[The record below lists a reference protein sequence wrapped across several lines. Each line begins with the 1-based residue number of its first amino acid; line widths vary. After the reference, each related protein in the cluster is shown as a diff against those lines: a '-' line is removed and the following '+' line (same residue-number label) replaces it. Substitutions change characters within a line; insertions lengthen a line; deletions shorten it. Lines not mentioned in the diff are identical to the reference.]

1 MFLEIWQLIVLVVL
15 SAGWAEYR
23 AYISYKKG
31 TKIGIDSMAKV
42 AIQELD
48 KIEEDLAF
56 QRSFVMIKYLI
67 NRGLIK
73 IDPETGI
80 LEGYNG
86 MTINLDEEAKKTL
99 DKPSHL

>member
-1 MFLEIWQLIVLVVL
+1 MFLEIWQLILIGFL

-23 AYISYKKG
+23 AYVSYKKG
-31 TKIGIDSMAKV
+31 TKIGINVMAEV
-42 AIQELD
+42 AAKELD
-48 KIEEDLAF
+48 KIGEEATF
-56 QRSFVMIKYLI
+56 QKEFAMIKYLI

-73 IDPETGI
+73 IDAETGI

-99 DKPSHL
+99 DKPPHP